1 MVAGSDS
8 EQGGGY
14 FVLTMLVLLEHNY
27 LTNNM
32 LLCASGRPRSLSSNA
47 DERNSEILIG
57 CSER

>member
-1 MVAGSDS
+1 M
-8 EQGGGY
+8 
-14 FVLTMLVLLEHNY
+14 LTMLVLLEHNY